1 MQNAFL
7 KHFVFVVV
15 ASIYDSLVI
24 MWRWNFVAQAKSMNI
39 FLSKKYICSKVKTT
53 RHSSHSSFYFSS
65 KRRQFSKNIWSVASI
80 LLEVYLEFWLT
91 NLWFSFS
98 EKDLLLS
105 ACFSFYL
112 AYLFWFN
119 LTISII
125 FFPTA
130 WIGNW
135 NRYWSTIYSD
145 FLTFWGIQKSDVKTV
160 SIT

>member
-1 MQNAFL
+1 MKFCSSGKVDEQFFCQKNIYAQKSKQHAIEQPLLLLLLL
-7 KHFVFVVV
+7 K
-15 ASIYDSLVI
+15 
-24 MWRWNFVAQAKSMNI
+24 
-39 FLSKKYICSKVKTT
+39 KTPIQQ
-53 RHSSHSSFYFSS
+53 
-65 KRRQFSKNIWSVASI
+65 KIWSVAST

-135 NRYWSTIYSD
+135 NGYWSTIYSD
-145 FLTFWGIQKSDVKTV
+145 FLTFWGIQKSDIKTV